1 MPKATRDTV
10 REFTDILLTRR
21 PDLGWEE
28 NTSLLRDITLAL
40 VDLLDRDA
48 QDIKPEPQDV
58 PPFTLSADEA
68 LPLSGGE
75 AAVPEKR

>member
-1 MPKATRDTV
+1 MSRTTRDAV
-10 REFTDILLTRR
+10 RDFTDILLTRR
-21 PDLGWEE
+21 PDLGSEE